1 MSRTYRRDYTGSKA
15 FDATCRS
22 HGGCP
27 YCETGRQHRSCRH
40 QAADEK
46 RQIRNGYLGYDPEE
60 MDEFIVEMRMMMDD
74 ENELYGMG
82 DE

>member
-1 MSRTYRRDYTGSKA
+1 MSRTYRRAYTGSKS

-27 YCETGRQHRSCRH
+27 YCENERQHNDRRR

-46 RQIRNGYLGYDPEE
+46 RQLRNGYLGYDPEE
-60 MDEFIVEMRMMMDD
+60 MDELNAILQNAFDDD
-74 ENELYGMG
+74 EFDLYE